1 MTGVKA
7 LAFIIRP
14 PGFSE
19 VDLDVEDIQA
29 MLGAISPDV
38 SLHTYHDKSVSTV
51 TILKL
56 NKQEYIFQIK
66 P

>member
-19 VDLDVEDIQA
+19 VILDVEDIQA

-38 SLHTYHDKSVSTV
+38 LMV
-51 TILKL
+51 
-56 NKQEYIFQIK
+56 NIFYQLI
-66 P
+66 